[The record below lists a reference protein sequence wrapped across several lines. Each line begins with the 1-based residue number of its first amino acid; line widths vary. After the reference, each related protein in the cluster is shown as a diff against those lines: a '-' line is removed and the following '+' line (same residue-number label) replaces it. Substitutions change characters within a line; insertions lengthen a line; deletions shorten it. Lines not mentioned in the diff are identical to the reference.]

1 MNREKKLALNSI
13 SSLCFQLTTIIC
25 GFVLPRQILAAF
37 GSNVNGLVNS
47 ITQFIA
53 VVGFLELG
61 VGTVVQSSL
70 YKPLAENDDE
80 MISKVLKSAEKF
92 FKTLAIILLIY
103 IIGLIVIYPIF
114 VKKEFDFLFTATLIA
129 SMSISSFSQYYFG
142 IIDRLLL
149 NADQRGYIQ
158 YNSQTITVILNT
170 IACVIL
176 IKLNASIQLVKL
188 ATSIIYTVRPF
199 VIRRYINKHYNINRK
214 ISYKE
219 EPIKQKWNGV
229 AQHVAAVILD
239 GTDTIVL
246 TLFSS
251 LQNVS
256 IYSVYHLVVYGVKTL
271 FTSLTNGVQAL
282 LGELWARQEIA
293 ELKKTFGW
301 AEWAIHTGVTF
312 VFGCTA
318 SLIVPFIQVYTN
330 GINDANYNVPL
341 FALLITL
348 ANAVHCIRL
357 PYNIMI
363 LAAGHYKQTQSNY
376 IVAALLN
383 IFVSVVTVKF
393 WGLIGVAIGTLL
405 AMLYQTI
412 WMAWYDSKVFFHESL
427 MAFLKHIII
436 DLTVFICSFSV
447 CKIFN
452 IISFSYAAWIMLAIK
467 DVFIWGSITIAINY
481 VMFPEYTK
489 KAFHKIVLKRTGE

>member
-312 VFGCTA
+312 VLGA
-318 SLIVPFIQVYTN
+318 QHP
-330 GINDANYNVPL
+330 
-341 FALLITL
+341 
-348 ANAVHCIRL
+348 
-357 PYNIMI
+357 
-363 LAAGHYKQTQSNY
+363 
-376 IVAALLN
+376 
-383 IFVSVVTVKF
+383 
-393 WGLIGVAIGTLL
+393 
-405 AMLYQTI
+405 
-412 WMAWYDSKVFFHESL
+412 
-427 MAFLKHIII
+427 
-436 DLTVFICSFSV
+436 
-447 CKIFN
+447 
-452 IISFSYAAWIMLAIK
+452 
-467 DVFIWGSITIAINY
+467 
-481 VMFPEYTK
+481 
-489 KAFHKIVLKRTGE
+489 